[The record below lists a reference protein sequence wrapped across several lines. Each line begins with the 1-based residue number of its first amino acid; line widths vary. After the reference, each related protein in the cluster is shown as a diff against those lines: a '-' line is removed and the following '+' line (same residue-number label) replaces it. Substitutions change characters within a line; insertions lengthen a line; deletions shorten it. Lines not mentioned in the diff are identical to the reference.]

1 MTVSEQ
7 DANRKPEL
15 NSRKD
20 ATREPDSSLSA
31 IELELNRLH
40 RSIRLTIQ
48 DYLRNFEGKQYPSLE
63 ENQRVVS
70 TIQRL
75 LERYGL
81 RVRCPECGNPSIL
94 RVSSRKTA
102 KRGVFVFD
110 HNINGKRTF
119 HGGKNVFPKMQLVEK
134 PGRRLKKPQS

>member
-7 DANRKPEL
+7 DANRKPEA

-31 IELELNRLH
+31 IELALNRLH

-48 DYLRNFEGKQYPSLE
+48 DYLRNFEGMQYPSLE

-70 TIQRL
+70 TIQRSSNAMDFAFAVL
-75 LERYGL
+75 NAEIHRFFAYPLARLRNEACLYLITISTGNAPFMAVRMSFQKCSSWKNLE
-81 RVRCPECGNPSIL
+81 E
-94 RVSSRKTA
+94 
-102 KRGVFVFD
+102 D
-110 HNINGKRTF
+110 
-119 HGGKNVFPKMQLVEK
+119 
-134 PGRRLKKPQS
+134 